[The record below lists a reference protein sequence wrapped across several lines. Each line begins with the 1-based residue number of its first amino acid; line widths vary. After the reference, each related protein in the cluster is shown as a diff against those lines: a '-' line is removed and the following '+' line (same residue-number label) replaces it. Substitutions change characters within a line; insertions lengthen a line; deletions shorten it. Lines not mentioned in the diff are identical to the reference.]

1 MKRATFT
8 EFPVVFHLRIP
19 ESLDEKIRLAARTR
33 DVSINAEIN
42 ERLRKTFEEQGE
54 VSVCG

>member
-19 ESLDEKIRLAARTR
+19 ESLDDKVREAAKTR
-33 DVSINAEIN
+33 GVSINTEIN
-42 ERLRKTFEEQGE
+42 ERLRKTFEVQDAL
-54 VSVCG
+54 S